1 MVLQKDFLSKYT
13 PCWEGR
19 DDATSPL
26 SLTDHVYVI
35 RGGSTRTK
43 EWWGRIPFSFSFS
56 SPSLL
61 FLFPTFICSCHQKLT
76 LAGCSTCYGEM
87 LSTRSNSIAKKPPLH
102 GKPLKETGILA
113 TSKKIFDRYEDCIRK
128 KMRNVGL
135 LKHINQRDSG
145 DTEPHT
151 CDKAWIMA
159 NLKLVYLWFLQIMF
173 RILDFFLSYLFPNR
187 QKFSALPALSIR
199 FIFYHP
205 FIHLYK
211 T

>member
-1 MVLQKDFLSKYT
+1 MQKDFLSKYT

-61 FLFPTFICSCHQKLT
+61 FLFPTLIFSCHQKLT
-76 LAGCSTCYGEM
+76 LAGCPTCYGEM

-113 TSKKIFDRYEDCIRK
+113 TSKKYVIDIWRLHSKENEECGIIKTY
-128 KMRNVGL
+128 
-135 LKHINQRDSG
+135 INQRDSG

-173 RILDFFLSYLFPNR
+173 RILDFFLSYLFPNH
-187 QKFSALPALSIR
+187 QKFSALPTLSIR

>member
-1 MVLQKDFLSKYT
+1 MRKD
-13 PCWEGR
+13 
-19 DDATSPL
+19 
-26 SLTDHVYVI
+26 
-35 RGGSTRTK
+35 
-43 EWWGRIPFSFSFS
+43 
-56 SPSLL
+56 SLL
-61 FLFPTFICSCHQKLT
+61 LLLFFSLPFIPISNFHLHLSSKTDSSGL
-76 LAGCSTCYGEM
+76 SNM
-87 LSTRSNSIAKKPPLH
+87 LRRNVEHSIEVTIAKKPPLH

-113 TSKKIFDRYEDCIRK
+113 TSKKYLIDIWRLHSKENEECGIIKTY
-128 KMRNVGL
+128 
-135 LKHINQRDSG
+135 INQRDSG

-173 RILDFFLSYLFPNR
+173 RILDFFLSYLFPNH
-187 QKFSALPALSIR
+187 QKFSALPTLSIR